1 MKAYKKNIFYK
12 IKHIVPT
19 IGMAGLTVAA
29 CCKPDIREDTI
40 PQKQETEIPTE
51 PIDSTKLHD
60 VELMFSVTN
69 ISTMFSLDTLQKYI
83 DDKTVKTIYMVTT
96 GHWSTLGPNNIS
108 NMRKNLQPCMELSTK
123 LRGRGNFDFRLGAA
137 SCVPNDSLWFVQQ
150 GWTINKDRQK

>member
-29 CCKPDIREDTI
+29 CCKPDIREDII

-60 VELMFSVTN
+60 VELMFRRTD
-69 ISTMFSLDTLQKYI
+69 ITTMFSLDTLQKYI
-83 DDKTVKTIYMVTT
+83 DDKTVKTIYMIPTH
-96 GHWSTLGPNNIS
+96 HWYSLGANYIS
-108 NMRKNLQPCMELSTK
+108 NMRKYLQTRMELSTK
-123 LRGRGNFDFRLGAA
+123 LRGRGDFDFRPGAIF
-137 SCVPNDSLWFVQQ
+137 SNDSLWFVQQ